1 MSQTNV
7 LQGKSSKEKIVK
19 SADKVLKTISK
30 SLMIDQQVREIGFSQ
45 QFILFKVYGY
55 TTMLS
60 VILTKDNNFLC
71 FPICFPWL

>member
-30 SLMIDQQVREIGFSQ
+30 SLMIDQQVRENDVSQ
-45 QFILFKVYGY
+45 QFILFKVCGY
-55 TTMLS
+55 TTMFS
-60 VILTKDNNFLC
+60 VIFLKE
-71 FPICFPWL
+71 